1 MGDTY
6 YNILEPDSYG
16 NTFFDGCRDCHFYW
30 ESVNNIFREP
40 VVDLSGTVA
49 NLHIARGVDIISSA
63 ITKQAHNIDGGLI
76 ITYLD
81 PITYSQQVIL
91 RDSLNGQYGI

>member
-1 MGDTY
+1 VNGELQDNSETNNVHDNELKIRCWNNVFMGDTY

-63 ITKQAHNIDGGLI
+63 ITK
-76 ITYLD
+76 
-81 PITYSQQVIL
+81 
-91 RDSLNGQYGI
+91 